1 MQTLTLCLLF
11 RMQEHILNAE
21 NDLWKTR
28 PPRQASLNADTEQR
42 AEGEEE
48 EEENENERKRNVQSS
63 N

>member
-1 MQTLTLCLLF
+1 
-11 RMQEHILNAE
+11 MQEHILNAE